1 MAQNSSP
8 LTLGTNS
15 IGKLLMQYSVPAIIA
30 MTATSLYNIID
41 SIFIGRGVGALAI
54 AGLAITFPLMNLV
67 VAFCTL
73 IAVGGATISS
83 IFLGQKNPR
92 RATDTVNIVATLC
105 LVHSIVFG
113 GLTLIY
119 LDPILYFFGATNGTI
134 SYARE
139 FMEVILYATPISYLF
154 IGLNNI
160 MRATGYPKKAM
171 VSALLSV
178 LVNVV
183 LAPLFIFSFG
193 WGIRG
198 AALATVVGQ
207 SVALVWVLWHFMSKS
222 SYIHFNPHNRWTDS
236 KITRRIYTIGLSP
249 FLMNV
254 CGCIVVI
261 FLNKALLEYGRDAGD
276 LAVGAYGI
284 LNRTAMFFVMIVF
297 GVTQGM
303 QPILGFNYGANQWG
317 RVKRTLK
324 IGIMA
329 GVVITTAGW
338 AVCELLPSVISSL
351 FTSDETLIKIADHGF
366 RIFFIVFPVVG
377 CQVVIQNFFQSIGKP
392 KISIFLSLTRQL
404 LFLVP
409 FIVILPKYWQMDG
422 VWASVPSADFLAVVV
437 ALITLAVQMRRLNKR
452 FENTA
457 PINESAI
464 RLDK

>member
-1 MAQNSSP
+1 MKQNSSP

-15 IGKLLMQYSVPAIIA
+15 IGKLLMEYSVPAIIA

-41 SIFIGRGVGALAI
+41 SIFIGRGVGPLAI

-83 IFLGQKNPR
+83 IFLGQENPS
-92 RATDTVNIVATLC
+92 RATDTVNIVSVLC
-105 LVHSIVFG
+105 LVHSIIFG
-113 GLTLIY
+113 GLTLLF
-119 LDPILYFFGATNGTI
+119 LDPILYFFGATDGTI

-160 MRATGYPKKAM
+160 MRATGYPRKAM

-178 LVNVV
+178 LVNVI
-183 LAPLFIFSFG
+183 LAPIFIFSFK

-198 AALATVVGQ
+198 AALATVIGQ
-207 SVALVWVLWHFMSKS
+207 TVALIWVLWHFLSRS
-222 SYIHFNPHNRWTDS
+222 SYIHFNPRNRWKDW
-236 KITRRIYTIGLSP
+236 KITKRIYAIGLSP

-254 CGCIVVI
+254 CGCVVVI

-317 RVKRTLK
+317 RVKRTLR
-324 IGIMA
+324 IGILA
-329 GVVITTAGW
+329 GVVITTLGW
-338 AVCELLPSVISSL
+338 GVCELFPTSISNL
-351 FTSDETLIKIADHGF
+351 FTSDATLIGIADHGF

-404 LFLVP
+404 LFLIP
-409 FIVILPKYWQMDG
+409 FIVILPQYHGIDG
-422 VWASVPSADFLAVVV
+422 VWASVPCADFLAVVV
-437 ALITLAVQMRRLNKR
+437 ALVTLYVQMRQLNKR
-452 FENTA
+452 FANVS
-457 PINESAI
+457 PIPEP
-464 RLDK
+464 LQ